1 MKAEI
6 IAVGTEILLG
16 DIVNTNSQYLAQELA
31 ALGIEVYYQN
41 TVGDNEE
48 RLMKVFE
55 ESLKRSDIVIAT
67 GGLGP
72 TNDDITK
79 EVACKY
85 FNQELKL
92 HKPSLKKIE
101 NYFKKLNIELGKNNK
116 KQAYFP
122 EEAIILENNNGTAP
136 GAILRKD
143 NKTIVVLPGP
153 PREMKPM
160 FEESVK
166 PYLQKCANSM
176 LVSKTLRTFGI
187 GESLLEERIIDI
199 IKEQSNPTIAP
210 YAKEAEAILRITAK
224 AKTQEEAKALIE
236 PTVEKIKARVGQFIY
251 GEGETSLEEEVAKL
265 LVNKNMTISVS
276 ESCTG
281 GLVSS
286 SLINYPGISSV
297 FMEGCVTYSNE
308 AKISRLGVKK
318 ETLDKYGA
326 VSEETA
332 KEMAQGIAKNFNT
345 NVGLSTTGIAGPQGG
360 SDEKPVGL
368 VYVGIYINGNTTVK
382 RFVFDGNRQDIRLR
396 ATKSLLNELRL
407 KLLEL

>member
-6 IAVGTEILLG
+6 ITVGTEILLG
-16 DIVNTNSQYLAQELA
+16 DIVNTNSQYLAKELA
-31 ALGIEVYYQN
+31 VHGIEVYYQN
-41 TVGDNEE
+41 TVGDNEK
-48 RLMKVFE
+48 RLMKAFE
-55 ESLKRSDIVIAT
+55 ESLKRSDIVITT

-79 EVACKY
+79 EIACKY
-85 FNQELKL
+85 FNKALKL
-92 HKPSLKKIE
+92 HEPSLNKIK
-101 NYFKKLNIELGKNNK
+101 NYFKKLNIELSENNK

-122 EEAIILENNNGTAP
+122 EDAIILENNNGTAP

-143 NKTIVVLPGP
+143 NKTIIILPGP
-153 PREMKPM
+153 PREMEAM

-166 PYLQKCANSM
+166 LYLQKLTDSV

-187 GESLLEERIIDI
+187 GESLLEEKIIDI
-199 IKEQSNPTIAP
+199 INAQSNPTIAP
-210 YAKEAEAILRITAK
+210 YAKESEAILRITAK
-224 AKTQEEAKALIE
+224 AKNEKEANDLINPVIDE
-236 PTVEKIKARVGQFIY
+236 IKNRVGEFIY
-251 GEGETSLEEEVAKL
+251 GEGNTSLEEEVAKI
-265 LVNKNMTISVS
+265 VVDKNMTIAVA

-326 VSEETA
+326 VSKETA
-332 KEMAQGIAKNFNT
+332 KEMAEGIAKNFNT
-345 NVGLSTTGIAGPQGG
+345 NIGLSTTGIAGPQGG

-368 VYVGIYINGNTTVK
+368 VYIGIYINGKTTVK
-382 RFVFDGNRQDIRLR
+382 KFVFSGDRQRIRVK
-396 ATKSLLNELRL
+396 ATKTIINELRL
-407 KLLEL
+407 KL

>member
-6 IAVGTEILLG
+6 ITVGTEILLG
-16 DIVNTNSQYLAQELA
+16 DIVNTNSQYLAKELA
-31 ALGIEVYYQN
+31 IHGIEVYYQN
-41 TVGDNEE
+41 TVGDNEK
-48 RLMKVFE
+48 RLMQAFE
-55 ESLKRSDIVIAT
+55 ESLKRSDIVITT

-92 HKPSLKKIE
+92 HQPSLNKIK
-101 NYFKKLNIELGKNNK
+101 NYFKKLNIELSENNK
-116 KQAYFP
+116 KQAYFSD
-122 EEAIILENNNGTAP
+122 EAIILENNNGTAP

-143 NKTIVVLPGP
+143 NKIIIILPGP
-153 PREMKPM
+153 PREMKAM

-166 PYLQKCANSM
+166 LYLQKLTDSV

-187 GESLLEERIIDI
+187 GESLLEEKVIDI
-199 IKEQSNPTIAP
+199 INAQSNPTIAP
-210 YAKEAEAILRITAK
+210 YAKESEAILRITAK
-224 AKTQEEAKALIE
+224 AKNEKEANDLINPVIDE
-236 PTVEKIKARVGQFIY
+236 IKNRVGEFIY
-251 GEGETSLEEEVAKL
+251 GEGNTSLEEEVAKI
-265 LVNKNMTISVS
+265 VVDKNMTIAVA

-326 VSEETA
+326 VSKETA
-332 KEMAQGIAKNFNT
+332 KEMAEGIAKNFNT
-345 NVGLSTTGIAGPQGG
+345 NIGLSTTGIAGPEGG

-368 VYVGIYINGNTTVK
+368 VYIGIYINGKTTVK
-382 RFVFDGNRQDIRLR
+382 KFVFSGDRQCIRVK
-396 ATKSLLNELRL
+396 ATKTIINELRL
-407 KLLEL
+407 KL

>member
-48 RLMKVFE
+48 RLIKVFE

-85 FNQELKL
+85 FHQELKL
-92 HKPSLKKIE
+92 HEPSLKKIE
-101 NYFKKLNIELGKNNK
+101 NYFKKLNIELGENNK

-122 EEAIILENNNGTAP
+122 QEAIILENNNGTAP

-143 NKTIVVLPGP
+143 NKSIVVLPGP

-166 PYLQKCANSM
+166 PYLQKCTDSM

-187 GESLLEERIIDI
+187 GESLLEERIIDL

-224 AKTQEEAKALIE
+224 AKTQEEAKDLIE

-332 KEMAQGIAKNFNT
+332 KEMAEGIAKNFNT
-345 NVGLSTTGIAGPQGG
+345 NIGLSTTGIAGPEGG
-360 SDEKPVGL
+360 SEEKPVGL
-368 VYVGIYINGNTTVK
+368 VYIGIYINGETTVK
-382 RFVFDGNRQDIRLR
+382 KFIFNGNRQSIRLR
-396 ATKSLLNELRL
+396 ATKNLLNELRL

>member
-6 IAVGTEILLG
+6 ITVGTEILLG
-16 DIVNTNSQYLAQELA
+16 DIVNTNSQYLAKELA
-31 ALGIEVYYQN
+31 IYGIEVYYQN
-41 TVGDNEE
+41 TVGDNET
-48 RLMKVFE
+48 RLIKAFE
-55 ESLKRSDIVIAT
+55 ESLKRSDIVITT

-92 HKPSLKKIE
+92 HEPSLNKIK
-101 NYFKKLNIELGKNNK
+101 NYFKKLNIELSENNK

-122 EEAIILENNNGTAP
+122 DEAIILENNNGTAP
-136 GAILRKD
+136 GAILTKD
-143 NKTIVVLPGP
+143 NKTIIILPGP
-153 PREMKPM
+153 PREMKAM

-166 PYLQKCANSM
+166 LYLQKLTDSV

-187 GESLLEERIIDI
+187 GESLLEEKVIDI
-199 IKEQSNPTIAP
+199 INAQSNPTIAP
-210 YAKEAEAILRITAK
+210 YAKESEAILRITAK
-224 AKTQEEAKALIE
+224 AKNEKEANDLINPVIDE
-236 PTVEKIKARVGQFIY
+236 IKNRVGKFIY
-251 GEGETSLEEEVAKL
+251 GEGNTSLEEEVAKI
-265 LVNKNMTISVS
+265 VVDKNMTIAVA

-326 VSEETA
+326 VSKETA
-332 KEMAQGIAKNFNT
+332 KEMAEGIAKNFNT
-345 NVGLSTTGIAGPQGG
+345 NIGLSTTGIAGPQGG
-360 SDEKPVGL
+360 TDEKPVGL
-368 VYVGIYINGNTTVK
+368 VYIGIYINGKTTVK
-382 RFVFDGNRQDIRLR
+382 KFVFSGDRQSIRVK
-396 ATKSLLNELRL
+396 ATKTILNELRL
-407 KLLEL
+407 KL

>member
-41 TVGDNEE
+41 TVGDNEG

-79 EVACKY
+79 EVACEY

-92 HKPSLKKIE
+92 HEPSLKKIE
-101 NYFKKLNIELGKNNK
+101 NYFKKLNIELGENNK

-166 PYLQKCANSM
+166 PYLQKCTDRM

-187 GESLLEERIIDI
+187 GESLLEEKIIDL
-199 IKEQSNPTIAP
+199 IKKQSNPTIAP

-224 AKTQEEAKALIE
+224 AKTQEEAKDLIE

-286 SLINYPGISSV
+286 SLINYPGVSSV
-297 FMEGCVTYSNE
+297 FMEGCITYSNE

-332 KEMAQGIAKNFNT
+332 KEMAEGIAKNFNT
-345 NVGLSTTGIAGPQGG
+345 NIGLSTTGIAGPEGG
-360 SDEKPVGL
+360 SEEKPVGL
-368 VYVGIYINGNTTVK
+368 IYIGIYINGETTVK
-382 RFVFDGNRQDIRLR
+382 KFVFNGNRQSIRLR
-396 ATKSLLNELRL
+396 ATKNLLNELRL

>member
-6 IAVGTEILLG
+6 ISVGTEILLG
-16 DIVNTNSQYLAQELA
+16 DIVNTNSQYLARELA
-31 ALGIEVYYQN
+31 NMGIEVYYQS

-48 RLMKVFE
+48 RILNAFE
-55 ESLKRSDIVIAT
+55 ESLKRNDIVITT

-85 FNQELKL
+85 FGQELVL
-92 HKPSLKKIE
+92 NEPSLEKIS
-101 NYFKKLNIELGKNNK
+101 NYFKRLNIKLSDNNK

-122 EEAIILENNNGTAP
+122 KEAIILENNHGTAP
-136 GAILRKD
+136 GAILKKD
-143 NKTIVVLPGP
+143 NKMIVVLPGP

-160 FEESVK
+160 FEDAVK
-166 PYLQKCANSM
+166 PYLEKYTNSV
-176 LVSKTLRTFGI
+176 LVSRILRTFGI
-187 GESLLEERIIDI
+187 GESLLEEEIIDI
-199 IKEQSNPTIAP
+199 IKEQTNPTIAP
-210 YAKEAEAILRITAK
+210 YAKDSEAILRITAK
-224 AKTQEEAKALIE
+224 ADNKEEAENLIK
-236 PTVEKIKARVGQFIY
+236 PVVDKIKERVGEYIY
-251 GEGETSLEEEVAKL
+251 GEGETSLEDEVSKL
-265 LVNKNMTISVS
+265 LVKKNLTIAVA

-326 VSEETA
+326 VSEQTA
-332 KEMAQGIAKNFNT
+332 MEMAKGIAKNLNT
-345 NVGLSTTGIAGPQGG
+345 NIGLATTGIAGPQGG
-360 SDEKPVGL
+360 SEEKPVGL
-368 VYVGIYINGNTTVK
+368 VYIGIYINGETFVRK
-382 RFVFDGNRQDIRLR
+382 FVFNGERQMIRLR
-396 ATKSLLNELRL
+396 ATKNILNELRL
-407 KLLEL
+407 KLL